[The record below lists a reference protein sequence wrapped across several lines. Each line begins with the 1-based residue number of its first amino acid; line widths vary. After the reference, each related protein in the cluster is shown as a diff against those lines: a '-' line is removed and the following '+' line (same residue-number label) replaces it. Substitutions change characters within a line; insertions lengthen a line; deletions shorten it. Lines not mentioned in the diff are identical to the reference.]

1 MKRMELR
8 MELRTAAIA
17 AAALVVGAAAG
28 MAASEAL
35 HAQQGIKR
43 IPLQRVELSDVP
55 GKTAVM
61 GIAEIQPGTAAGRHS
76 HPGYEMGYM
85 LEGTSIMQFDGE
97 PPKEIKA
104 GESYVIPS
112 GTIHDARAVGDKP
125 ARVIA
130 IYIVDTDKPLA
141 TPAAK

>member
-1 MKRMELR
+1 MVSTVT
-8 MELRTAAIA
+8 RTAAIA
-17 AAALVVGAAAG
+17 AAALAVGIVAG
-28 MAASEAL
+28 MGVSETL
-35 HAQQGIKR
+35 HAQNGIKR

-104 GESYVIPS
+104 GESYVIPA

-125 ARVIA
+125 VRVIA